1 MKKLLLVLAVSLGML
16 SPGTATALTVE
27 EAVDLALKNN
37 NRVRQFQHLESS
49 RKEGVGTARSEFYPS
64 LDISYL
70 YTDST
75 EEVSF
80 TQRSVFTAEA
90 AYNLFNGFADR
101 NSLRE
106 AKARARASF
115 FERKSTVADV
125 VLEVRSAYIEVLRT
139 TRAVETAGEGVELLE
154 QQLRDTQLFYRE
166 GLLPKNDVLEV
177 GLSLASNRQDLL
189 QAKRDRTVAVK
200 RLERVAGARLS
211 AEETFEEFR
220 EMGTIDANTTFD
232 FDALR
237 EEMFGRRSELKFLK
251 ETVEANRYAM
261 KSVRGEYLP
270 ALDIRASYNQFHD
283 IASAA
288 GSQIF
293 GDKDEE
299 AQVAITASW
308 NLFSGFETKHESAR
322 FHYLARAAEAEL
334 ADTEE
339 ELILQLQTSL
349 ENFDVSRGKL
359 AVAGVAIDQGEENY
373 RVVESQFKE
382 RVATSTDLLDAR
394 FLLTRAKN
402 QYNDAV
408 NDLRL
413 SAAQI
418 ERVLERGPGLP
429 DVSP

>member
-1 MKKLLLVLAVSLGML
+1 MKRLLFVLVVSLGML
-16 SPGTATALTVE
+16 STATATALTME

-37 NRVRQFQHLESS
+37 NRIKQFQHLESS
-49 RKEGVGTARSEFYPS
+49 QKEGVGTARSEFYPS

-70 YTDST
+70 RTEST
-75 EEVSF
+75 EQESF

-90 AYNLFNGFADR
+90 AYNVFNGLSDY

-115 FERKSTVADV
+115 FEKKSTVADV

-139 TRAVETAGEGVELLE
+139 TRAVETAREGVELLE

-177 GLSLASNRQDLL
+177 DLSLASNRQDLL

-200 RLERVAGARLS
+200 RLERVTGARLS
-211 AEETFEEFR
+211 AEEAFEEFK
-220 EMGTIDANTTFD
+220 EMGTIRADTTFD
-232 FDALR
+232 FDTLR
-237 EEMFGRRSELKFLK
+237 EEMLGRRSEMKFLE

-270 ALDIRASYNQFHD
+270 ALDVRASYNRFVAD
-283 IASAA
+283 AA

-299 AQVAITASW
+299 AQVVITASW
-308 NLFSGFETKHESAR
+308 NLFSGFETRHESAR

-334 ADTEE
+334 ADTEQ

-349 ENFDVSRGKL
+349 ENFDVSKGKL
-359 AVAGVAIDQGEENY
+359 AVAEVAIDQGEENY

-418 ERVLERGPGLP
+418 ERVLEWGPGLP

>member
-1 MKKLLLVLAVSLGML
+1 MKRLLFVLVVSLGML
-16 SPGTATALTVE
+16 STATATALTME

-37 NRVRQFQHLESS
+37 NRIKQFQHLESS
-49 RKEGVGTARSEFYPS
+49 QKEGVGTARSEFYPS

-70 YTDST
+70 RTEST
-75 EEVSF
+75 EQESF

-90 AYNLFNGFADR
+90 AYNVFNGLSDY

-115 FERKSTVADV
+115 FEKKSTVADV

-139 TRAVETAGEGVELLE
+139 TRAVETAREGVELLE

-177 GLSLASNRQDLL
+177 DLSLASNRQDLL

-200 RLERVAGARLS
+200 RLERVTGARLS
-211 AEETFEEFR
+211 AEEAFEEFK
-220 EMGTIDANTTFD
+220 EMGTIRADTTFD
-232 FDALR
+232 FDTLR
-237 EEMFGRRSELKFLK
+237 EEMLGRRSEMKFLE

-270 ALDIRASYNQFHD
+270 ALDVRASYNRFVAD
-283 IASAA
+283 AA

-299 AQVAITASW
+299 AQVVITASW
-308 NLFSGFETKHESAR
+308 NLFSGFETRHESAR

-334 ADTEE
+334 ADTEQE
-339 ELILQLQTSL
+339 
-349 ENFDVSRGKL
+349 
-359 AVAGVAIDQGEENY
+359 
-373 RVVESQFKE
+373 
-382 RVATSTDLLDAR
+382 
-394 FLLTRAKN
+394 
-402 QYNDAV
+402 
-408 NDLRL
+408 LRL
-413 SAAQI
+413 Q
-418 ERVLERGPGLP
+418 G
-429 DVSP
+429 

>member
-1 MKKLLLVLAVSLGML
+1 MKRLLLILAVSLGML
-16 SPGTATALTVE
+16 SPGTATALTME

-37 NRVRQFQHLESS
+37 NRIRQFQHLESS
-49 RKEGVGTARSEFYPS
+49 RKEGVGTARSDFYPS
-64 LDISYL
+64 LDIGYL
-70 YTDST
+70 HTEST
-75 EEVSF
+75 EEVFF
-80 TQRSVFTAEA
+80 TQSQVFTAEA
-90 AYNLFNGFADR
+90 AYNFFNGFSDQ

-106 AKARARASF
+106 AKARARASL

-125 VLEVRSAYIEVLRT
+125 VLEVRSAYIEVLRST
-139 TRAVETAGEGVELLE
+139 SAVETAREGVELLE

-177 GLSLASNRQDLL
+177 ELSLASNRQDLL

-200 RLERVAGARLS
+200 RLERVAGARFS
-211 AEETFEEFR
+211 VEETFEKFE
-220 EMGTIDANTTFD
+220 EMGAIDVNTEFD
-232 FDALR
+232 FAVLR
-237 EEMFGRRSELKFLK
+237 EEMLDRRSEIKFLE
-251 ETVEANRYAM
+251 ETAAANRYAM

-270 ALDIRASYNQFHD
+270 ALDVRASYNRFLD
-283 IASAA
+283 TDSAGA
-288 GSQIF
+288 ELF
-293 GDKDEE
+293 DFEEE
-299 AQVAITASW
+299 AQVVITASW
-308 NLFSGFETKHESAR
+308 NLFSGFETRHESAR
-322 FHYLARAAEAEL
+322 FNYLARAAEAEL
-334 ADTEE
+334 ADTRE
-339 ELILQLQTSL
+339 ELVLQLQTSL

-359 AVAGVAIDQGEENY
+359 AVAEVAIEQGEENY

-418 ERVLERGPGLP
+418 ERVLEWGPGLP
-429 DVSP
+429 GVSP